1 MTGYWLLGADGG
13 VFTFGDAQ
21 FFGAADRARQM
32 MLAAYLATKPTG
44 GPLTCLIVA
53 IVLFVVAGV
62 AAAFYKAFWACVF
75 CAGLAFLTLA
85 FLVS

>member
-1 MTGYWLLGADGG
+1 VDRFHKEGAE
-13 VFTFGDAQ
+13 VI
-21 FFGAADRARQM
+21 
-32 MLAAYLATKPTG
+32 LAAYLATKPTG

-53 IVLFVVAGV
+53 LVLFVVAGA
-62 AAAFYKAFWACVF
+62 AAAFYKAFWGCVI

>member
-1 MTGYWLLGADGG
+1 MI
-13 VFTFGDAQ
+13 V
-21 FFGAADRARQM
+21 
-32 MLAAYLATKPTG
+32 AAYLATKPTG

-62 AAAFYKAFWACVF
+62 AAGFWKAFWACVV
-75 CAGLAFLTLA
+75 CAGLAFFTLA

>member
-1 MTGYWLLGADGG
+1 MI
-13 VFTFGDAQ
+13 V
-21 FFGAADRARQM
+21 
-32 MLAAYLATKPTG
+32 AAYLATKPTG

-62 AAAFYKAFWACVF
+62 AAAWWKAFWGCVI
-75 CAGLAFLTLA
+75 CAGLAFFTLA